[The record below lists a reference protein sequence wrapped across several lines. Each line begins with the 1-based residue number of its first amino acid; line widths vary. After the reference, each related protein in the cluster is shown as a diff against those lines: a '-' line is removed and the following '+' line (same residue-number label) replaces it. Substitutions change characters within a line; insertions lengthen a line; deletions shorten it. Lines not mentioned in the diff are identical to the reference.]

1 MGENDGRGGKR
12 WGRMMEEEGGK
23 WGRVM
28 EEREED
34 GVGEGDGGE

>member
-1 MGENDGRGGKR
+1 MGENDRRGGRR
-12 WGRMMEEEGGK
+12 WGRMMEEGGGK

-34 GVGEGDGGE
+34 GGE